1 MEEVESFFRFGPFS
15 LSLSLSLFLS
25 PPPLLLFSSFF
36 GLLYLGF
43 SPFSSFVNLELEI
56 CNLAVA
62 IIPHPSH
69 TCLSFYFVY
78 FYYYFFTLSF
88 FKIKI

>member
-25 PPPLLLFSSFF
+25 PPPPLLLFLWFTI
-36 GLLYLGF
+36 LGF
-43 SPFSSFVNLELEI
+43 SPFSSFVNLELKI

-62 IIPHPSH
+62 IIPPFPHLPVFFFCLFVFFFHP
-69 TCLSFYFVY
+69 V
-78 FYYYFFTLSF
+78 FFF
-88 FKIKI
+88 N